1 MNKSKLITL
10 VLTIAVLTGVGAWWF
25 YSQHFSSLPMAD
37 NASKQTKS
45 EPKILYWYDPMVPT
59 QHFDKS
65 GKSPFMD
72 MPLIP
77 KYADNGGESSDNN
90 SVTIRE
96 GVAQNLGIRVV
107 KVQTTTFA
115 DGISAVGR
123 IEADEHHLY
132 AIQTRSAGFIEHL
145 SVRAVGD
152 TVKAGQKVADI
163 YAPELLA
170 AQQEYLALLNVTG
183 ISDVDSLRQAARQR
197 LQLLGMAEGEITNIT
212 KTTRANPR
220 IGIYAPASGVVT
232 ELLVREGGQI
242 LPATN
247 LMQLADLSTVWLVL
261 EIPERDASRLKMGDA
276 VEAQLESLPAQTF
289 SGRIDYLYPT
299 LDSSTRSV
307 RVRVVMANRAGL
319 LKTGMFATATVAG
332 HRRQVVSVPSE
343 AVISTGT
350 RTVLIVKDGQHFRPV
365 AVSLGAEKN
374 GQSEILQGLQVGEE
388 VVASGQFLIDSEASL
403 NGVLA
408 RLTTAN
414 NANTMPVQPTAV
426 RESVKTDTGVRAK
439 VVAIDAN
446 TSSVTLEHEA
456 IAALSWPPMTMTF
469 KLRHR
474 EQLQHLNVGDE
485 VRMEVNTQ
493 PEHDVYIIEQLHKEA
508 SHD

>member
-10 VLTIAVLTGVGAWWF
+10 VLTSVVLTGVGAGWF
-25 YSQHFSSLPMAD
+25 YKQHFSSLPI
-37 NASKQTKS
+37 ASHTTQQKPS
-45 EPKILYWYDPMVPT
+45 EPKVLYWYDPMAPE
-59 QHFDKS
+59 QRFDKP

-72 MPLIP
+72 MALVP
-77 KYADNGGESSDNN
+77 KYADSVSD
-90 SVTIRE
+90 SGVIVSA

-183 ISDVDSLRQAARQR
+183 ISDVDSLHQAARQR

-307 RVRVVMANRAGL
+307 RVRVVMANRSGL
-319 LKTGMFATATVAG
+319 LRTGMFVTANVAG
-332 HRRQVVSVPSE
+332 HRRQVISVP
-343 AVISTGT
+343 
-350 RTVLIVKDGQHFRPV
+350 
-365 AVSLGAEKN
+365 
-374 GQSEILQGLQVGEE
+374 
-388 VVASGQFLIDSEASL
+388 
-403 NGVLA
+403 
-408 RLTTAN
+408 
-414 NANTMPVQPTAV
+414 
-426 RESVKTDTGVRAK
+426 
-439 VVAIDAN
+439 
-446 TSSVTLEHEA
+446 
-456 IAALSWPPMTMTF
+456 
-469 KLRHR
+469 
-474 EQLQHLNVGDE
+474 
-485 VRMEVNTQ
+485 
-493 PEHDVYIIEQLHKEA
+493 
-508 SHD
+508 

>member
-1 MNKSKLITL
+1 MNKSKLI
-10 VLTIAVLTGVGAWWF
+10 VIVLTGVVLTGVSAGWF
-25 YSQHFSSLPMAD
+25 FRHYASSSPMAD

-45 EPKILYWYDPMVPT
+45 ESKILYWYDPMVPT

-72 MPLIP
+72 MQLIP
-77 KYADNGGESSDNN
+77 KYTDNGEASSDNN

-107 KVQTTTFA
+107 KVQTSVFA

-132 AIQTRSAGFIEHL
+132 AIQTRSAGFVEHL

-197 LQLLGMAEGEITNIT
+197 LQLLGMAEGEIAAIT
-212 KTTRANPR
+212 KAGRANPR

-242 LPATN
+242 VPATN
-247 LMQLADLSTVWLVL
+247 LMQLADLSTVWLIL
-261 EIPERDASRLKMGDA
+261 EIPERDASRLKVGDA
-276 VEAQLESLPAQTF
+276 VESQLESLPEQTF

-307 RVRVVMANRAGL
+307 RVRVVMANRSGL
-319 LKTGMFATATVAG
+319 LRTGMFVTANVAG
-332 HRRQVVSVPSE
+332 HRRQVISVPSE

-350 RTVLIVKDGQHFRPV
+350 RTVVIVKDGQHFRPV
-365 AVSLGAEKN
+365 VVSLGVEKN
-374 GQSEILQGLQVGEE
+374 GQSEILKGLQLGEE

-414 NANTMPVQPTAV
+414 NANEIPNQPTAM
-426 RESVKTDTGVRAK
+426 RESVKADTGIRAK
-439 VVAIDAN
+439 VVAIDTN
-446 TSSVTLEHEA
+446 TSSVTLDHDA
-456 IAALSWPPMTMTF
+456 IAALNWPPMTMTF

-474 EQLQHLNVGDE
+474 EQLKNLNVGDE
-485 VRMEVNTQ
+485 VRMEVNIK
-493 PEHDVYIIEQLHKEA
+493 PEQDVYIIEQLHKEVMP
-508 SHD
+508 